1 MLVRRAAGGGLP
13 LRLLPSLSPLLR
25 LANHVATGRLLLL
38 LLLPPPPLLRQ
49 SYATRGC
56 REHRQGRLG
65 HAADMARAG
74 GAIQTPQYISVHVVY
89 K

>member
-38 LLLPPPPLLRQ
+38 LPPPPLLRR

-65 HAADMARAG
+65 HAADMVRAG
-74 GAIQTPQYISVHVVY
+74 GATQTPQYMSVHVY